1 MGMIVVIAEKPSV
14 GRDLAR
20 VLGATQRHEGY
31 MEGNG
36 YAVTWAFGHLVTLEE
51 PEEYD
56 PALKSWNL
64 GSLPFVPEQFK
75 LKVSPDKG
83 VKQQFATIKKLLSSA
98 DSIICATDAG
108 REGELIF
115 RYIAKLCKCEKKPT
129 QRLWISSMTDAAI
142 KEGFR
147 NLKPIQEFDPLA
159 AAASCRSQA
168 DWVVGLNATRAYTVL
183 YSHGRGVLSVG
194 RVQTPVLALI
204 VNRDLEIKNFKPED
218 YWEVWTSY
226 RSVKFKH
233 KQDRFKVKDDAQK
246 LVEKVSG
253 QLLTIVNIEEKTSSS
268 PPPQLF
274 DLTELQRTMNRLH
287 GLSASQTLEIAQTLY
302 EKKLITYPRTDSRYL
317 SDDLYPQ
324 CSSVLNQLTGGFS
337 EQIAP
342 LDLQKLS
349 KSKRFFDSG
358 KVTDH
363 HAIIPTGQLS
373 NGLSPQE
380 SQVYRAIAIRFI
392 SIFYPNCEKAHTTV
406 FAEAANEQFKAK
418 GTQILK
424 AGWFALYQSDKE
436 DKKEEED
443 EQLLPIFTKGE
454 SGEHQP
460 ELKTCKTKPPPF
472 YSEATLLSAMETAGK
487 HVEDDALKEAMK
499 ERGLG
504 TPATR
509 AGIIETL
516 LKREYI
522 RKEKKQLHATD
533 KGIELLRLLKPQPLL
548 TSAEM
553 TADWEYRLK
562 QIEKGKMGAS
572 DFMTNIREFITQI
585 INGLKNPSASAD
597 DDLGSCPLCKAA
609 VIKGRE
615 GFGCSNWKQGCL
627 FRFHAHQYGTVLT
640 PKDVQTLMYRG
651 RLAYPR
657 KLVDPSGQEIH
668 GYITIDP
675 RTGQLGTLTKDAK
688 DAEGSLGACP
698 LCKGP
703 VIEKFKTFSCCDC
716 DFLIWKSIAKRP
728 VSKSLVQV
736 LLSKG
741 KSQVLKGFRSK
752 AGKVFSAA
760 LELKEGKIV
769 FTFDNSVS

>member
-1 MGMIVVIAEKPSV
+1 MIVVIAEKPSV

-64 GSLPFVPEQFK
+64 ASLPFVPEQFK

-83 VKQQFATIKKLLSSA
+83 VKQQFAIIKKLLSSA

-115 RYIAKLCKCEKKPT
+115 RYIVKLCRCEKKPT

-147 NLKPIQEFDPLA
+147 TLKPIEDFNALA

-218 YWEVWTSY
+218 YWELWTTY

-233 KQDRFKVKDDAQK
+233 RQDRFKAKEEAQK
-246 LVEKVSG
+246 LFEKVSG
-253 QLLTIVNIEEKTSSS
+253 QTFTIVKIEEKTSSS

-287 GLSASQTLEIAQTLY
+287 SLTASQTLEIAQALY
-302 EKKLITYPRTDSRYL
+302 ERKIITYPRTDSRYL
-317 SDDLYPQ
+317 SDDIYPQ
-324 CSSVLNQLTGGFS
+324 CASVLNQLSREFKD
-337 EQIAP
+337 QVAP

-363 HAIIPTGQLS
+363 HAIIPTGQQPA
-373 NGLSPQE
+373 GLSPQE
-380 SQVYRAIAIRFI
+380 SQVFRAIATRFI

-406 FAEAANEQFKAK
+406 HGEAAGEQFKAK

-424 AGWFALYQSDKE
+424 AGWFALYQSEKEEKKE
-436 DKKEEED
+436 DDEE
-443 EQLLPIFTKGE
+443 QMLPIFVQGE
-454 SGEHQP
+454 QGEHQP
-460 ELKTCKTKPPPF
+460 EIKTCKTKPPPY
-472 YSEATLLSAMETAGK
+472 YSEATLLTAMETAGK

-522 RKEKKQLHATD
+522 RKEKKQIHATD
-533 KGIELLRLLKPQPLL
+533 KGIELLRLLRTQPML

-553 TADWEYRLK
+553 TADWEFRLK
-562 QIEKGKMGAS
+562 QIEKGKMEAPA
-572 DFMTNIREFITQI
+572 FMTNIREFITQI
-585 INGLKNPSASAD
+585 ISSLKNPSAELEN
-597 DDLGSCPLCKAA
+597 DLGSCPLCKAP

-615 GFGCSNWKQGCL
+615 GFGCSAWKQGCQ
-627 FRFHAHQYGTVLT
+627 FRFHAHQFGTVLT

-651 RLAYPR
+651 RLTYPR
-657 KLVDPSGQEIH
+657 KLTDPNGQEIH
-668 GYITIDP
+668 GYITLDP
-675 RTGQLGTLTKDAK
+675 ETGRLGLLTREAK
-688 DAEGSLGACP
+688 EAEGSLGACP
-698 LCKGP
+698 LCKGA
-703 VIEKFKTFSCCDC
+703 VVEKFKTYSCCDC
-716 DFLIWKSIAKRP
+716 DFLIWKTIAKRA
-728 VSKSLVQV
+728 VSKALVQV

-752 AGKVFSAA
+752 AGKIFSAA
-760 LELKEGKIV
+760 LELKDGKVV
-769 FTFDNSVS
+769 FAFE